1 MAVEIC
7 IKYWLIF
14 LSVNVLVIQ
23 HRFLVHPNQRENQ
36 ESVAKD
42 TEKDTAQEKGKE
54 RIFVA

>member
-1 MAVEIC
+1 MAIQIC
-7 IKYWLIF
+7 INYWLIF

-23 HRFLVHPNQRENQ
+23 HRDLLTPSQRENL

-42 TEKDTAQEKGKE
+42 TEKDTAEEKGKE